1 MPQHIRTRR
10 RPLPLVAA
18 PLAFGSAEIIA
29 ELEAHANPANVA
41 GMARYGIATERA
53 LGVPIPVLRGLAK
66 RAGMDHRLAG
76 TLWASGIHEAR
87 ILATMVEDPA
97 RMTSA
102 QMDRWARG
110 FDSWDVCDQACQNLF
125 RYTPFACAKAVQWSG
140 AAPEFVRRAGFSL
153 MAGLAAQRREMKGA
167 QFEAFLKIVAGAA
180 TDDRN
185 MVKKAVN
192 WALRQIGKR
201 NARLLQKAI
210 ATAEK
215 IERLDSRSARWIAKD
230 ALRELRSRAAKAS
243 R

>member
-1 MPQHIRTRR
+1 MTKSSS
-10 RPLPLVAA
+10 AA
-18 PLAFGSAEIIA
+18 ELIA

-41 GMARYGIATERA
+41 GMARYGISTEQT
-53 LGVPIPVLRGLAK
+53 LGVPIPVLRALAK
-66 RAGMDHRLAG
+66 RAGKDHRLAG
-76 TLWASGIHEAR
+76 ELWASGIHEAR

-140 AAPEFVRRAGFSL
+140 ATAEFVRRAGFAL
-153 MAGLAAQRREMKGA
+153 MAALAVQRNKMEDA
-167 QFEAFLKIVAGAA
+167 QFEAFLKLIAGAA

-192 WALRQIGKR
+192 WALRQVGKR
-201 NARLLQKAI
+201 NARLLKKAI
-210 ATAEK
+210 AAAEK
-215 IERLDSRSARWIAKD
+215 IERLDSRTARWIAKD
-230 ALRELRSRAAKAS
+230 ALRELRGKVAKAS

>member
-1 MPQHIRTRR
+1 MIER
-10 RPLPLVAA
+10 L
-18 PLAFGSAEIIA
+18 IA
-29 ELEAHANPANVA
+29 SLRAQANPANVA
-41 GMARYGIATERA
+41 GMARYGINTQGT
-53 LGVPIPVLRGLAK
+53 LGVPLPGLRRMAKEAGRDHALAEQ
-66 RAGMDHRLAG
+66 
-76 TLWASGIHEAR
+76 LWSSGIHEAR
-87 ILATMVEDPA
+87 ILATLVDDPA
-97 RMTSA
+97 TVTAR
-102 QMDRWARG
+102 QMDRWARD

-125 RYTPFACAKAVQWSG
+125 RCTPFACAKAVQWSG
-140 AAPEFVRRAGFSL
+140 AKQEFVRRAGFAL
-153 MAGLAAQRREMKGA
+153 MAGLAAQRREMKDA
-167 QFEAFLKIVAGAA
+167 QFEAFLKLVAGAA

-210 ATAEK
+210 AAAEK

>member
-1 MPQHIRTRR
+1 
-10 RPLPLVAA
+10 
-18 PLAFGSAEIIA
+18 
-29 ELEAHANPANVA
+29 
-41 GMARYGIATERA
+41 MARYGIATEHA
-53 LGVPIPVLRGLAK
+53 LGVPIPLLRALAK
-66 RAGMDHRLAG
+66 RAGTDHRLAG
-76 TLWASGIHEAR
+76 ELWASGIHEAR
-87 ILATMVEDPA
+87 ILATMIEDPA

-125 RYTPFACAKAVQWSG
+125 RSTPFACAKAVQWSG
-140 AAPEFVRRAGFSL
+140 ATTEFMRRAGFAL
-153 MAGLAAQRREMKGA
+153 MAGLAAQRSEMKDS

-180 TDDRN
+180 IDDRN

-201 NARLLQKAI
+201 NARLLKRAI

-230 ALRELRSRAAKAS
+230 ALRELRGRIVLSEPRP
-243 R
+243 